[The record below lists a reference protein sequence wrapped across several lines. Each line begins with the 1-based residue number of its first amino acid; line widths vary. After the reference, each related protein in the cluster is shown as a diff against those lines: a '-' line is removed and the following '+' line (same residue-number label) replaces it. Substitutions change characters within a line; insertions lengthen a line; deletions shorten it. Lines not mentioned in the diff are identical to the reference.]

1 MDDKLE
7 AEDGG
12 PQQTNLH
19 ATTSALSSDTR
30 QPGNLPLPGS
40 QTVTTAQNLQV
51 VLTGLST
58 AEPAALTFIFPRP
71 PGAGMDS
78 TQADEPLWDGDFNKH
93 CRKIILTKQLAKQD
107 TPLKICIVA

>member
-1 MDDKLE
+1 MD

-12 PQQTNLH
+12 PQQSLLQS
-19 ATTSALSSDTR
+19 TTSALSSDTR

-58 AEPAALTFIFPRP
+58 AESAALASIFHPTR
-71 PGAGMDS
+71 AGMD
-78 TQADEPLWDGDFNKH
+78 AAEDEEPL
-93 CRKIILTKQLAKQD
+93 
-107 TPLKICIVA
+107 IVS